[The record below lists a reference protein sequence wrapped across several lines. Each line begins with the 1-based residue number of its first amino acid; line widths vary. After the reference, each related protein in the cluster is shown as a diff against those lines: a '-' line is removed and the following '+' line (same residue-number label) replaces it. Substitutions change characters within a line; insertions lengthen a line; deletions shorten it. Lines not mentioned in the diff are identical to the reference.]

1 MKTKCSGDGAS
12 YLALLGAGDDGA
24 HDGVAVAAAD
34 DDDDDHDDS
43 DTHDTMNSQ
52 KHLRLIPS
60 SVVFWK
66 LDQTWCLTSFFSKEI
81 ASSRIVE

>member
-12 YLALLGAGDDGA
+12 YLALLGGGDDGA
-24 HDGVAVAAAD
+24 HDGVAAAAD
-34 DDDDDHDDS
+34 DHDHDEN

-66 LDQTWCLTSFFSKEI
+66 LDQTWCLMSFFSKEI

>member
-12 YLALLGAGDDGA
+12 YLALLGGGDDGA
-24 HDGVAVAAAD
+24 HDGVAAAAAD
-34 DDDDDHDDS
+34 HDHN

-66 LDQTWCLTSFFSKEI
+66 LDQTWCLMSFSSKEI